1 MLVKIQEAY
10 TDWSETYD
18 SDRNLTRDLDHA
30 VTRQLLSDSR
40 CKSILELGCG
50 TGKNTELLASI
61 GEHVHA
67 LDFSSGMIERAK
79 TKLTQSNVTF
89 ELADITRRWPCREN
103 SFDLIVCNL
112 VLEHVE
118 DLSFIFAEASRV
130 ATDGGQFFV
139 SELHPFR
146 QYQGTQAR
154 FQRAHDTTQIP
165 AFVHHLT
172 DFIESAAASGLSLT
186 GMKEWWHE
194 EDEGKPPRLVS
205 FMFEKRASG

>member
-1 MLVKIQEAY
+1 LSALVKIQEAY

-18 SDRNLTRDLDHA
+18 CDRNLTRDLDYA
-30 VTRQLLSDSR
+30 VTRQLLSESQY
-40 CKSILELGCG
+40 KSILELGCG

-61 GEHVHA
+61 GERVHA

-79 TKLTQSNVTF
+79 AKLALPNVTF

-103 SFDLIVCNL
+103 SFDLVACNL
-112 VLEHVE
+112 VLEHIE
-118 DLSFIFAEASRV
+118 GLSFIFAEASRV
-130 ATDGGQFFV
+130 LTDGGRFFI

-154 FQRAHDTTQIP
+154 FQRAHDTTKIP

-172 DFIESAAASGLSLT
+172 DFLESAAAGGLSLESLR
-186 GMKEWWHE
+186 EWWHE

-205 FMFEKRASG
+205 FMFEKRD